1 MIYVCGDDGRVEP
14 LDICAKRSGTHGCPG
29 HDSDLVVLAEP
40 LGLNDVELPA
50 VALGH
55 FLQRQDEQ
63 IVVLVGEPT
72 AGALTDDVRNDDAGW
87 HGQQLLWI
95 SLLVVVGF
103 LSLLDMDVSPTFDA
117 GRGCFWDVRGALA
130 AVRVAAGE
138 LDDGSADG
146 LPPASAVGT
155 PGEHGFDSFCCG
167 PLGARAT
174 GLASERCAAI
184 GDENQGEVPGTG
196 CGAEAGPGT
205 VLGCDADAVVPVGF
219 DFDGDGGES
228 GAEDVG
234 VEAGIVAPAVCGAVG
249 EDDAVNGLVDG
260 GVGWGIVWNQRCLLG
275 VEGLWVSWC
284 GRGECTGPE
293 GPCTEEEFGDKVIVV
308 VEELVWVVAEEL

>member
-1 MIYVCGDDGRVEP
+1 MREKKP
-14 LDICAKRSGTHGCPG
+14 GTHGCPG

-55 FLQRQDEQ
+55 FLQRLDEQ
-63 IVVLVGEPT
+63 IVVLVGEAT
-72 AGALTDDVRNDDAGW
+72 AGALTDDVRDDDAGW
-87 HGQQLLWI
+87 HGQQLLWV
-95 SLLVVVGF
+95 SLFFVVDF
-103 LSLLDMDVSPTFDA
+103 LSLIDFDIFPAFDA
-117 GRGCFWDVRGALA
+117 GRGCFWDAGGARA
-130 AVRVAAGE
+130 AIGVGAGE

-146 LPPASAVGT
+146 LPPAGAVGA
-155 PGEHGFDSFCCG
+155 PGEHGLDSFCCG
-167 PLGARAT
+167 PLGAGAT

-196 CGAEAGPGT
+196 GGAGAGSGT
-205 VLGCDADAVVPVGF
+205 VLGCDADAVEPVGF

-234 VEAGIVAPAVCGAVG
+234 VETWNVAPAVCGAVG
-249 EDDAVNGLVDG
+249 ENDAVYRLVEG
-260 GVGWGIVWNQRCLLG
+260 GVGRGIVRNQRCLLG
-275 VEGLWVSWC
+275 VEVVWISWC

-293 GPCTEEEFGDKVIVV
+293 CPCTEEEFSDKVIVV
-308 VEELVWVVAEEL
+308 VEELVWVVAKEL